1 MQLRLLSGQRVG
13 QAARARGSSRGAGRL
28 PPRPP
33 RAAPGTRHTRAPP
46 RNCECTD
53 PRRCISHC
61 SRYPTHTRPAPSFRP
76 RQAGLP
82 QQLKRAC
89 FNNSSLNTTHP
100 RRFSPVGL
108 PPLRVCGGGGWGGS
122 ITHPPR
128 LRPLSALPTHTPPLP
143 RRLEPCPP
151 PAAAA
156 AVVTVA
162 GLCAA
167 PGSAPLRLR
176 LVGPDKLRHCKHF
189 YSFLG
194 PCINRRYNPSQS

>member
-1 MQLRLLSGQRVG
+1 MHLALLQVPNTHAPRPVVSPP
-13 QAARARGSSRGAGRL
+13 SSRPASTTQASTQL
-28 PPRPP
+28 KPPSFQ
-33 RAAPGTRHTRAPP
+33 
-46 RNCECTD
+46 
-53 PRRCISHC
+53 PRRLTPVVS
-61 SRYPTHTRPAPSFRP
+61 APS
-76 RQAGLP
+76 
-82 QQLKRAC
+82 
-89 FNNSSLNTTHP
+89 
-100 RRFSPVGL
+100 
-108 PPLRVCGGGGWGGS
+108 PPPCVCGGGGGWGGS

>member
-1 MQLRLLSGQRVG
+1 MNVRTQED
-13 QAARARGSSRGAGRL
+13 ASRI
-28 PPRPP
+28 
-33 RAAPGTRHTRAPP
+33 APGTQHTRAPP
-46 RNCECTD
+46 RRFA
-53 PRRCISHC
+53 PVK
-61 SRYPTHTRPAPSFRP
+61 PAC
-76 RQAGLP
+76 L
-82 QQLKRAC
+82 
-89 FNNSSLNTTHP
+89 NNSSLNTTQTPVVSAPSFNP
-100 RRFSPVGL
+100 RRFSPAPPAVG
-108 PPLRVCGGGGWGGS
+108 VGGGGRGGS